1 MDRDPTLRHPAS
13 DSPDGR
19 FLKDLEEGMIGV
31 KKTARDLAFYPA
43 SHPAL
48 AQSLDRACQALLG
61 LLTRESPLTITVA
74 RHTLQY
80 GKALLGKDNLVL
92 RQLASD
98 LYTRRIQRILFDAG
112 LGPEDVRGFL
122 EMLAMDPRRVMEEGG
137 PARVLRAKGVAR
149 LHVTELE
156 VRFQDEVQAAA
167 PVLLE
172 EPPPVAPEVIAPAV
186 SEPEPEPEPPL
197 PEEAPTL
204 EGLLNRLEEA
214 ADIGTYQRTAGR
226 LLEWGR
232 TARTGNDLE
241 TFVRILSA
249 FVFHTH
255 PQSVKPPWVQA
266 EAEGAIA
273 ALGDAAG
280 VAYLIGKLC
289 EKDCT
294 LDDDLIFLLVSLG
307 DAVVP
312 TLLERLAE
320 EETLSARRKVMG
332 TLSRLGPVALPHLIA
347 GLKDSRWY
355 VIRNLALVLGTIGL
369 PEAILPLRPVLTHA
383 DPRVRKEAVKAL
395 TRIGTPAAADALL
408 QRLGDADPG
417 VRQSVMAALGTLRV
431 TRAIGPLAEAAGQF
445 SAFAKDVD
453 SQKAA
458 IMALGSIGDPQ
469 AVPVLVGLLRRRT
482 WLNRRLNDEIRV
494 AAAAALGTVGTEPAT
509 EALQAE
515 AKRGEGPVVRACQ
528 VALERLMGAR

>member
-1 MDRDPTLRHPAS
+1 MDRDSTPRHPAP

-31 KKTARDLAFYPA
+31 NKTARDMAFYPA

-74 RHTLQY
+74 RQSLQY
-80 GKALLGKDNLVL
+80 GKALLGKDNPAL

-122 EMLAMDPRRVMEEGG
+122 EMLAMDPRRLMEEGG

-156 VRFQDEVQAAA
+156 VYFQDEVQAAA

-172 EPPPVAPEVIAPAV
+172 EPAPVAPEVIGPAV
-186 SEPEPEPEPPL
+186 SEPESEPPL

-204 EGLLNRLEEA
+204 EDLLNRLEEA
-214 ADIGTYQRTAGR
+214 ADIGTYQRTAAR

-232 TARTGNDLE
+232 TARTGNDLD

-266 EAEGAIA
+266 EAEEAIA

-312 TLLERLAE
+312 PLLERLAE

-417 VRQSVMAALGTLRV
+417 VRQSVMAALGTLKV
-431 TRAIGPLAEAAGQF
+431 TRAVRPLAEVAGQF
-445 SAFAKDVD
+445 SAFAKEVD

-458 IMALGSIGDPQ
+458 IMALGSIRDPQ

-482 WLNRRLNDEIRV
+482 WLNRRLNDEVRA
-494 AAAAALGTVGTEPAT
+494 AAAAALGTLGTEPAS